1 MTDNELNALSKAPGN
16 RSADANT
23 SSPQGR
29 AWNLSRGIAEG
40 RAGGGAGGLIR
51 LNHGE
56 VCTSD
61 CGVTRQR
68 GQTHVSGREVE
79 SHSEA
84 TGQDSQKI
92 PQSGGNDL
100 DLL

>member
-1 MTDNELNALSKAPGN
+1 MG
-16 RSADANT
+16 
-23 SSPQGR
+23 
-29 AWNLSRGIAEG
+29 
-40 RAGGGAGGLIR
+40 GGLIR

-68 GQTHVSGREVE
+68 GQTHVSGRKVE

-84 TGQDSQKI
+84 TGQEDPRNRRKEAKR
-92 PQSGGNDL
+92 GNDL